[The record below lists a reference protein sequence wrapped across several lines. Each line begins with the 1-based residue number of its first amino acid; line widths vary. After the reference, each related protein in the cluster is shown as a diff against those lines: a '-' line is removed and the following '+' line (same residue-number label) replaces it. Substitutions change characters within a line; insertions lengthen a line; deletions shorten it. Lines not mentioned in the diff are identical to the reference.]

1 VETNR
6 RLSDTVLMN
15 KVFRLQ
21 TLTDYRSDF
30 ARWCTEQGTL
40 LREGRLDA
48 LDRENLAEE
57 IESLGR
63 SQEDEI
69 ESRMKVLLVH
79 LLKWKFQ
86 PEKQKLGWKAT
97 IREQRGRIAKRIS
110 KSPSL
115 KSYPADILSE
125 EYGYAV
131 PSAADETGLPEDAF
145 PSVCPFTIDQ
155 ILDPAFL
162 PDGDA

>member
-1 VETNR
+1 
-6 RLSDTVLMN
+6 MN
-15 KVFRLQ
+15 KVVRPSQ
-21 TLTDYRSDF
+21 LTSYEADY
-30 ARWCTEQGTL
+30 ARWCAEQGAL

-69 ESRMKVLLVH
+69 ESRLGVLIAH

-86 PEKQKLGWKAT
+86 PGGRSNSWKAT
-97 IREQRGRIAKRIS
+97 ILEQRARIARRLRKN
-110 KSPSL
+110 PSL
-115 KSYPADILSE
+115 KTHPAKVLSE
-125 EYGYAV
+125 EYEIGRL
-131 PSAADETGLPEDAF
+131 SAWGETGLPEEAL
-145 PSVCPFTIDQ
+145 PPTCPFTIDQ
-155 ILDPAFL
+155 ILDPTFF

>member
-1 VETNR
+1 
-6 RLSDTVLMN
+6 
-15 KVFRLQ
+15 
-21 TLTDYRSDF
+21 
-30 ARWCTEQGTL
+30 
-40 LREGRLDA
+40 
-48 LDRENLAEE
+48 
-57 IESLGR
+57 
-63 SQEDEI
+63 
-69 ESRMKVLLVH
+69 VLLVH

>member
-1 VETNR
+1 
-6 RLSDTVLMN
+6 MN
-15 KVFRLQ
+15 KVVRPSQ
-21 TLTDYRSDF
+21 LTSYEADY
-30 ARWCTEQGTL
+30 ARWCAEQGAL

-69 ESRMKVLLVH
+69 ESRLGVLIAH

-86 PEKQKLGWKAT
+86 PGGRSNSWKAT
-97 IREQRGRIAKRIS
+97 ILEQRARIARRLRKN
-110 KSPSL
+110 PSF
-115 KSYPADILSE
+115 KTHPAKVLSE
-125 EYGYAV
+125 EYEIGRL
-131 PSAADETGLPEDAF
+131 SAWGETGLPEEAF
-145 PSVCPFTIDQ
+145 PPTCPFTIDQ
-155 ILDPAFL
+155 ILDPTFF